1 MEEVKTL
8 KNFEVVFV
16 LDRSGSMGCKEDD
29 TIGGFNSLL
38 DKQKE
43 LPGNVKVT
51 TVLFDDEVVTL
62 HDRMEL
68 GSVPAMT
75 KKDYFVR
82 GCTAMW
88 DAVGSTIQRISHLQD
103 MESQEDKSEKTLFI
117 ITTDGMENA
126 STEYTGK
133 QVRNLIE
140 SRKKDGWE
148 FMFLGANI
156 DAEDVAEDLGID
168 RDMAV
173 EYENDGEGVSKN
185 YAVLG
190 NVISCVRSCKG
201 IKDDWKDDIESHR
214 KSKKQ
219 IRKN

>member
-168 RDMAV
+168 RNMAV
-173 EYENDGEGVSKN
+173 KFENDAEGIRRN
-185 YAVLG
+185 YHAVGSAMCCL
-190 NVISCVRSCKG
+190 RSCK
-201 IKDDWKDDIESHR
+201 KVKKDWKDDIESHR

-219 IRKN
+219 VRKN